1 VVTIALS
8 ILFLPLL
15 SFLLILFIGKK
26 LPRQGD
32 WLATSILFICLGLS
46 GYVLYF
52 KGYNQNVTAGFTWI
66 DLHNAPFFGPVKIQ
80 LGIMI
85 DNLSSIMLVVV
96 CLISSLTHLFSTK
109 YMEGDKRFDK
119 YFAYLGIFTFSMLG
133 IVLTDN
139 LLMMYIFWELVGFSS
154 YILIGFWYENP
165 GPQYA
170 SKKAF
175 IVNRIGDIGFFTGIM
190 IIYSFTKTFN
200 FNEIFAAIQSGQLS
214 GGWLTAAGILVFCGA
229 IGKSAQFPLHVWLPD
244 AMEGPT
250 PVSALIHAAT
260 MVAAGVYLVAR
271 TFPMMTSSALTFIAY
286 IGLITAFLSATIAIT
301 QNDIKKVLAY
311 STVSQ
316 LGYMILALGIGSY
329 TAGFFHLVTHASFKA
344 CLFLGSGSVIQG
356 MHHEQDIRQMGGLKK
371 KMRLTYLTF
380 LMATLAISGVPLT
393 SGFLSKD
400 SILAGTM
407 AFAGL
412 TGGINYIIPVVAFLV
427 AGLTAFYMFRLVFLT
442 FHGEPRNKEKY
453 EHCHESPKAMVIPLV
468 VLSVL
473 SFFAFYSYNPIDAD
487 VGWFAKFVPTP
498 NTIVPESQRFEFQ
511 KDSRQNTLKLDGN
524 QLAMQEESP
533 VVKEEQVSEYAE
545 ALHHAHYP
553 AMALSL
559 VIAGIGILFAFAFYY
574 WKKFDAD
581 ALAEKIKPLYN
592 FSLNKWYFDNF
603 YDGVIVVGI
612 LKFTQALRWFDN
624 TIVDGAVNGA
634 AFVTKKGSEE
644 SGKFDNSIVDGL
656 VNLVAS
662 VVMFFGLIFRKIQT
676 GKIQTYLA
684 YVLFGIIVFYF
695 IFRII

>member
-1 VVTIALS
+1 M
-8 ILFLPLL
+8 
-15 SFLLILFIGKK
+15 
-26 LPRQGD
+26 
-32 WLATSILFICLGLS
+32 S
-46 GYVLYF
+46 GHDKISASL
-52 KGYNQNVTAGFTWI
+52 KWI
-66 DLHNAPFFGPVKIQ
+66 DMRDIPVLGHVQIN
-80 LGIMI
+80 LGIII
-85 DNLSSIMLVVV
+85 DNLSAVMLVVV
-96 CLISSLTHLFSTK
+96 CLISSFTHLFSTK

-119 YFAYLGIFTFSMLG
+119 YFAYLGFFTFSMLG

-175 IVNRIGDIGFFTGIM
+175 IVNRIGDIGFFIGIM
-190 IIYSFTKTFN
+190 IIYSFTHTFN
-200 FNEIFAAIQSGQLS
+200 FTEIFAAIEAGQLS

-271 TFPMMTSSALTFIAY
+271 TFPMMSAPALTFITY
-286 IGLITAFLSATIAIT
+286 IGLITAFISATIAIT

-316 LGYMILALGIGSY
+316 LGYMILALGVGSY
-329 TAGFFHLVTHASFKA
+329 TSAFFHLVTHASFKA
-344 CLFLGSGSVIQG
+344 CLFLGSGSVIYG
-356 MHHEQDIRQMGGLKK
+356 MHHEQDIRQMGGLRK
-371 KMRLTYLTF
+371 KMRITYLTF

-412 TGGINYIIPVVAFLV
+412 TGGINYIIPIVAFLV
-427 AGLTAFYMFRLVFLT
+427 AGLTAFYMFRLVLLT
-442 FHGEPRNKEKY
+442 FHGEPKNKEKY
-453 EHCHESPKAMVIPLV
+453 EHCHESPKPMIIPLI

-473 SFFAFYSYNPIDAD
+473 SFFVFYSFNPIDANI
-487 VGWFAKFVPTP
+487 GWFAKFVPAP
-498 NTIVPESQRFEFQ
+498 KSVVPENQRFEFQ
-511 KDSRQNTLKLDGN
+511 KESKEHTFKLADN
-524 QLAMQEESP
+524 QLAMQNEQP
-533 VVKEEQVSEYAE
+533 VMKEETISEYDE
-545 ALHHAHYP
+545 AVHHAHYP
-553 AMALSL
+553 AMIISI
-559 VIAGIGILFAFAFYY
+559 VIAGLGILLAFAFYK

-581 ALAEKIKPLYN
+581 ALAEKLKPLYK
-592 FSLNKWYFDNF
+592 FSLNKWYFDDF
-603 YDGVIVVGI
+603 YDGVLIKGI

-634 AFVTKKGSEE
+634 AFITEKSANG
-644 SGKFDNSIVDGL
+644 SGKFDNVIVDGL

-662 VVMFFGLIFRKIQT
+662 IVMFFGLIFRKIQT
-676 GKIQTYLA
+676 GKIQTYIA

-695 IFRII
+695 IFRVM